1 MKGKKRIS
9 SYILILLIV
18 TSVIP
23 VLVGGSAWF
32 YNEIQT
38 NKIVSQRIKQESIDT
53 LKTELQ
59 LFASDI
65 DNRISYNDYNSNRL
79 LRRELKTNG
88 LDILS
93 IISNIH
99 EVVSD
104 RIENNVTHSERMLR
118 NKIASNVIKISTP

>member
-65 DNRISYNDYNSNRL
+65 DNRI
-79 LRRELKTNG
+79 
-88 LDILS
+88 
-93 IISNIH
+93 
-99 EVVSD
+99 
-104 RIENNVTHSERMLR
+104 
-118 NKIASNVIKISTP
+118 